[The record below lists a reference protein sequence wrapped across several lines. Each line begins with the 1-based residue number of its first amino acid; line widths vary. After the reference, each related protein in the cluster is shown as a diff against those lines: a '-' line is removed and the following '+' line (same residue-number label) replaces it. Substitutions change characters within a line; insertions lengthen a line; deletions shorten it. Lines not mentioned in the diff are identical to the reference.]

1 MKKIILALA
10 VSLITTAAFAGGTI
24 EGNDNSKSNGSPIGK
39 A

>member
-10 VSLITTAAFAGGTI
+10 VLTLTSNTAFSQDDEPELMAA
-24 EGNDNSKSNGSPIGK
+24 S